1 MVTRVENWIGN
12 VDRELDSDPDG
23 NVDRELDW

>member
-1 MVTRVENWIGN
+1 MVTWMENWIGN

-23 NVDRELDW
+23 NEGGELDW